1 MDNKKATLQLGT
13 EPVGKLLWQYAS
25 PAIVAMV
32 ASSLYNMVDSI
43 FIGQGVG
50 PMAISGLAITFPFM
64 NLSGAIGACIGVG
77 ASTYL
82 SVKLGQ
88 KDYSKAL
95 KILGTSTLLKIIT
108 GIVFGALC
116 LIFLDPIL
124 RFFGATDNTIPY
136 ARDYMQIILLGNVF
150 THLYFGMNALLRAA
164 SKPRHAMYATIFT
177 VVLNTLL
184 DPLFIYTFGMGIR
197 GAAVATVLS
206 QTTAM
211 CWQIWIFSNPKEL
224 LHYQRGIFKFDL
236 GIIKNILA
244 IGVSPLSMNACACI
258 VVIFINTALVRHGG
272 DLSVG
277 AYGIANRI
285 GFIFFMVVMGINQGM
300 QPIAGYNYGAEQYDR
315 MLRVLNYSMVA
326 ATCIMTVGWLVGEL
340 MPKACAR
347 LFTTDEQLREVAER
361 CNVFG
366 RVTPAQKKKL
376 VLALKENGHKV
387 AMTGDGVNDVLALKE
402 ADCSVAMASG
412 SEAARNVSQLVL
424 VNNDFGAMP
433 HVVAEGRRT
442 INNIERSSSL
452 YLVKTI
458 YSILLAVFFIFS
470 TLSYPFQPI
479 QLSLIST
486 ITVAFPSF
494 VLALQPNK
502 NIVRGNFTF
511 NIIARAA
518 PAAFCVVLNVILVT
532 SLSGVFGIS
541 QQELSTVAVCLTALI
556 CLMLIVRLSIPFNA
570 LRTVMLVFSIT
581 GMLIAILFFSEF
593 FMLVPLQFGAAVMLL
608 VCATL
613 AAILFNLLYNVAD
626 HYIETFKRKK

>member
-184 DPLFIYTFGMGIR
+184 DPLFIYTFDMGIR

-206 QTTAM
+206 QTVAM

-224 LHYQRGIFKFDL
+224 LHYKRGIFKLDL

-347 LFTTDEQLREVAER
+347 LFTTDEQLIDIAARGIRINMILFPMIGSQAVITNFFQSIGMAKISIFLSLSRQMIYLLPLLVILPPLMGVDGVWWALPISDALAFVTTWIIMIRYMRKFKRQHKER
-361 CNVFG
+361 
-366 RVTPAQKKKL
+366 A
-376 VLALKENGHKV
+376 ENG
-387 AMTGDGVNDVLALKE
+387 
-402 ADCSVAMASG
+402 
-412 SEAARNVSQLVL
+412 RQQQ
-424 VNNDFGAMP
+424 
-433 HVVAEGRRT
+433 AE
-442 INNIERSSSL
+442 
-452 YLVKTI
+452 
-458 YSILLAVFFIFS
+458 
-470 TLSYPFQPI
+470 
-479 QLSLIST
+479 
-486 ITVAFPSF
+486 
-494 VLALQPNK
+494 
-502 NIVRGNFTF
+502 
-511 NIIARAA
+511 
-518 PAAFCVVLNVILVT
+518 
-532 SLSGVFGIS
+532 
-541 QQELSTVAVCLTALI
+541 
-556 CLMLIVRLSIPFNA
+556 
-570 LRTVMLVFSIT
+570 
-581 GMLIAILFFSEF
+581 
-593 FMLVPLQFGAAVMLL
+593 
-608 VCATL
+608 
-613 AAILFNLLYNVAD
+613 
-626 HYIETFKRKK
+626 